1 MGAGVA
7 EVVVDVEGEFF
18 GGGLDYSVGCIV
30 SARGPVFGVE
40 SGADEGFHVA
50 GEGGVATGGGEED
63 IGAVVTEIESGA
75 GTQGGGLFTAEGL
88 AAGHEAGGE
97 SEVNVWGAVVGENL
111 VGVEV
116 LGGLIP
122 GGEVD
127 GGRPVDEVS
136 GGGASD
142 PADAVA
148 EDAEVTDVLL
158 FRVGPEGDVLRIE
171 SALSDDGCGLDF
183 GPVDCVGGV
192 ECDQAGF
199 AGAADGLVL
208 LGGWRVGVGIE
219 EGGEVMACAVM
230 GEDDVVAG
238 GAMDFEEAELGFSP
252 VDAVGAFGVA
262 GDLGVEVMLG
272 LRHAAVIHPEFV
284 AVLKDGEV
292 GAVDAFPGEVGT
304 EDDFPGGG
312 MVEFQLGVMERFDEM
327 FIDEEFPLGA
337 EVDGGGGRGY
347 CGGESE

>member
-1 MGAGVA
+1 MA
-7 EVVVDVEGEFF
+7 
-18 GGGLDYSVGCIV
+18 S
-30 SARGPVFGVE
+30 
-40 SGADEGFHVA
+40 
-50 GEGGVATGGGEED
+50 EGGVATGGGQED

-75 GTQGGGLFTAEGL
+75 GTEGRGLFTAEGL

-97 SEVNVWGAVVGENL
+97 SQVNVWGAVVGEDL

-122 GGEVD
+122 RGEVD
-127 GGRPVDEVS
+127 GMCPVDEVF

-148 EDAEVTDVLL
+148 EDAKVADVLL

-171 SALSDDGCGLDF
+171 SAISDYGGGLDF
-183 GPVDCVGGV
+183 GPVDCVGRG

-230 GEDDVVAG
+230 GEDNVVVG
-238 GAMDFEEAELGFSP
+238 GAVDFEEAELGFGP
-252 VDAVGAFGVA
+252 VDAVGALGVA
-262 GDLGVEVMLG
+262 GDLVVEVVLG
-272 LRHAAVIHPEFV
+272 LGHAAVIHPQCV

-292 GAVDAFPGEVGT
+292 GAVDAFPGEVRM

-312 MVEFQLGVMERFDEM
+312 MVEFLSGVMERVDEIV
-327 FIDEEFPLGA
+327 IDEDFALGA